1 MIKTITEW
9 DFVNAFDQMNRSE
22 NFSVAGR
29 KALFDFFEEVSPE
42 MELDPIAICCEFSE
56 YEDINELKSDYPV
69 PEDCEND
76 DDALNHFR
84 EETLVLELGNGGL
97 VIQSY

>member
-29 KALFDFFEEVSPE
+29 KALFNFLEEVSPG

-56 YEDINELKSDYPV
+56 YEDINELKGDYPV
-69 PEDCEND
+69 PEDCEDD

-84 EETLVLELGNGGL
+84 EETLVLELDNGGL
-97 VIQSY
+97 VIQAY